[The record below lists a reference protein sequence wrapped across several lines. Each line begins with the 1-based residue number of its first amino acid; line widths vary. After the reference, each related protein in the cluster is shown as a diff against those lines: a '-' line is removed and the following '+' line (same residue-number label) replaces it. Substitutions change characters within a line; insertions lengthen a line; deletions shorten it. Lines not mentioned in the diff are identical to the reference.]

1 MFSLLPPV
9 CTTCCHCVCVLLPI
23 PRPALPPLQYTGT
36 LQLDDFASHSEPDE
50 YVFSLT
56 ADAVGQPERRELY
69 KGVVQS
75 LYPQIVETLQ
85 RITAEMLDV

>member
-1 MFSLLPPV
+1 
-9 CTTCCHCVCVLLPI
+9 VLL
-23 PRPALPPLQYTGT
+23 LMLLLLLLLLLLLQYTGT

-50 YVFSLT
+50 YVFTLT
-56 ADAVGQPERRELY
+56 ADSVGQPEKRDLY

-85 RITAEMLDV
+85 RITAEMLEV